1 MTTAVCCK
9 SYNQKIYLFVNPFNY
24 FLCVVHT
31 VTIQKADIQI
41 HTGFIWPFTCLV
53 LKWLLSHVT
62 CPSCCVFPP
71 PFSSCAREAHVRRM
85 KKKVCLGVTPKSW
98 LTPKSWMFIKN
109 FLLIKIHNTKHLKS
123 KLLYGFRMPF
133 KFEQQ
138 KSLVSKTLPGG
149 SHRCLD
155 IRDIWESI
163 EWRWFRCCRQTFLK
177 KKLVWIWVRCPSV

>member
-9 SYNQKIYLFVNPFNY
+9 SYNQKISLFVNPFNY

-85 KKKVCLGVTPKSW
+85 KKKVCWSA
-98 LTPKSWMFIKN
+98 I
-109 FLLIKIHNTKHLKS
+109 
-123 KLLYGFRMPF
+123 
-133 KFEQQ
+133 
-138 KSLVSKTLPGG
+138 G
-149 SHRCLD
+149 SD
-155 IRDIWESI
+155 S
-163 EWRWFRCCRQTFLK
+163 Q
-177 KKLVWIWVRCPSV
+177 KLVAHLDFCYFSSCVLHEPLVHMMKKVLFSSFWTMQTHAQAGQNTQQWEFSFVMIHKFGS